1 MILFLNLERQVLPDL
16 SKHKAFSAL
25 FAISVKV
32 IVVLLIVMIPNRTR
46 SLLAIGTL
54 CKVPLLWGVC
64 LYYNLSLQGASEGGA
79 PALFPIIFFQTT
91 SPSLWTH
98 VVVEPFAIRLKFILV
113 DILWAPTHLL
123 LTHDH
128 ILELTK
134 PKNWNQTKQFQT
146 YVNVFN
152 LWASNDNYYLSII
165 CFNSLAPSLFLSFKT
180 LDPKIL
186 LDKF

>member
-146 YVNVFN
+146 
-152 LWASNDNYYLSII
+152 
-165 CFNSLAPSLFLSFKT
+165 
-180 LDPKIL
+180 
-186 LDKF
+186 